1 MTGEIAKF
9 ELNIDCELKEEMEDL
24 RILLAPVGENK
35 DEGQLN
41 HKMFLAGAR

>member
-9 ELNIDCELKEEMEDL
+9 ELNIDCELKEVKENL
-24 RILLAPVGENK
+24 RILSAPVGENK

-41 HKMFLAGAR
+41 YKMFLAGAR